1 LKPFEIRELRGHAE
15 YAACVQLQ
23 KETWGE
29 HFTELVPAAIL
40 QVAQKVG
47 GIAAGAFDGGELI
60 GLVFGIS
67 GIRDGQPVHWSDMLA
82 VRSSY
87 RNRGI
92 GEQLK
97 WYQCDLLLE
106 RGINRVYWTF
116 DPLDAKNAHI
126 NLQRLGVIAR
136 EYVVDM
142 YGQTGSVLHTGIGTD
157 RLVVTWELTSDRV
170 RTRRAGRTPRQ
181 QSVDAQIEIPL
192 DIHALNR
199 SDPAAAA
206 SWREKTR
213 EQFLKYLPD
222 YVVTGLVLGGE
233 TASYALTSA
242 SNLSA

>member
-1 LKPFEIRELRGHAE
+1 LKPFEIRELHGHAE

-29 HFTELVPAAIL
+29 YFTELVPPAIL

-47 GIAAGAFDGGELI
+47 GITGGAFDGHELV
-60 GLVFGIS
+60 GMVFGIS

-82 VRSSY
+82 VKSSH

-97 WYQCDLLLE
+97 WYQRDVLLE

-126 NLQRLGVIAR
+126 NLERLGVTAR

-142 YGQTGSVLHTGIGTD
+142 YGDTGSVLHTGIGTD
-157 RLVVTWELTSDRV
+157 RLVATWELKSERV
-170 RTRRAGRTPRQ
+170 QARRAGRAPEPQ
-181 QSVDAQIEIPL
+181 PVDAQIEIPL
-192 DIHALNR
+192 DIHGLNR
-199 SDPAAAA
+199 SDAKAARA
-206 SWREKTR
+206 WREKTR
-213 EQFLKYLPD
+213 AQFLRYLPD
-222 YVVTGLVLGGE
+222 YVVTGLLRGE
-233 TASYALTSA
+233 KTASYALTSA
-242 SNLSA
+242 SNFST